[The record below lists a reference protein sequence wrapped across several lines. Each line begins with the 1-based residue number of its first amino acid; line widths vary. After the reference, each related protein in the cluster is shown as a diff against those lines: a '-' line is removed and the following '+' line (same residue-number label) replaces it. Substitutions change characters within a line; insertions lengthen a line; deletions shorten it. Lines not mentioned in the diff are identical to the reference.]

1 MSSNWEGPWPV
12 EGTEERDELL
22 VRVKAEGECW
32 RAGRVQYPAAWQAV
46 LGELSLF
53 SVHGKAL
60 KDVKRRQNMALP
72 TFFN

>member
-1 MSSNWEGPWPV
+1 MSSSWEGPWPV

-32 RAGRVQYPAAWQAV
+32 RAGQVQYPTAWQAV
-46 LGELSLF
+46 HGELSLF

-60 KDVKRRQNMALP
+60 KDVKRRQNMVLS
-72 TFFN
+72 TFLN